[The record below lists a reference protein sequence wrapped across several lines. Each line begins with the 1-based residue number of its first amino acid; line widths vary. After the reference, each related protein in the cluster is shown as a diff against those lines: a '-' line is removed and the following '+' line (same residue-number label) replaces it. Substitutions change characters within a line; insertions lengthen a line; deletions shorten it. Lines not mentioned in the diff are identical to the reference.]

1 MRVLAAILL
10 ALACAFI
17 VAATSP
23 AATQAPEVAMQPP
36 GKGFDIRPCQDC
48 HRLPNTNTNE
58 GIRAAN
64 NLCMECHGQKA
75 CVREEKGKQVSLRVD
90 LDSFGTSRHRYKA
103 CLDCHYDVG
112 RSPHASA
119 DGVQCL
125 SCHTYHGEGDFGGP
139 HMSVSCEACHHKS
152 KFVKLDKKLGMVGLA
167 KVDDKGMPISLVD
180 HGKSDYTSDDL
191 CLRCHVDGNKA
202 GAPAQVL
209 PEKGFICFVCH
220 TASISAGGPWL
231 GGALV
236 IFIIGLLIMIRFW
249 LQGRVQGEEESMHNK
264 IARGSENLVST
275 FFSREG
281 WRIIGVFVLDV
292 LLQRRLLQE
301 SVQRWFVHTLIYW
314 SILSRLILG
323 VFTWLVW
330 QIGPESD
337 LAVAL
342 IDKNHGFNAVFHDLT
357 GLLMLLGV
365 ALSALQRVVLK
376 PKNVDT
382 SAQDALALIFIGL
395 IALLGFAL
403 EAVRIHLISLP
414 PEQGVYAFVAYPLS
428 RLASGMAVDWNNAY
442 GWLWYAHAIVAAALI
457 AWLPF
462 GKMRHVIT
470 TPISLVMNRDLK

>member
-1 MRVLAAILL
+1 MRTLAAILL
-10 ALACAFI
+10 AIVTALI

-23 AATQAPEVAMQPP
+23 ASGAAPEVAMQPP
-36 GKGFDIRPCQDC
+36 AQGFDIRPCQDC
-48 HRLPNTNTNE
+48 HRMPNTNTNE
-58 GIRAAN
+58 GVRAAN
-64 NLCMECHGQKA
+64 DLCMECHGQAA
-75 CVREEKGKQVSLRVD
+75 CVREEKGQKVLLKVE
-90 LDSFGTSRHRYKA
+90 LESFGSSRHRFKA

-139 HMSVSCEACHHKS
+139 HMSSRCEACHHKS
-152 KFVKLDKKLGMVGLA
+152 KLVTLDKKLGVVGLA
-167 KVDDKGMPISLVD
+167 KFDAKDMPLSLVD
-180 HGKSDYTSDDL
+180 HGKSDFKSEEL
-191 CLRCHVDGNKA
+191 CLRCHVSGNKV

-209 PEKGFICFVCH
+209 PKKGFICFMCH
-220 TASISAGGPWL
+220 TASFSTGGPWL
-231 GGALV
+231 GAGLV
-236 IFIIGLLIMIRFW
+236 IFIIGILIMIRFW
-249 LQGRVQGEEESMHNK
+249 LQGRVQGEEDSMHNK
-264 IARGSENLVST
+264 IARASENMVSV

-281 WRIIGVFVLDV
+281 WRIVGAIVLDV

-301 SVQRWFVHTLIYW
+301 SVQRWFVHSLIYW
-314 SILSRLILG
+314 SILFRLILG

-330 QIGPESD
+330 QAGPGSD

-342 IDKNHGFNAVFHDLT
+342 IDKNHGFTAFFHDFT

-382 SAQDALALIFIGL
+382 KATDALALLFIGL
-395 IALLGFAL
+395 IALVGFAL

-414 PEQGVYAFVAYPLS
+414 PDQGVYAFVAYPLS
-428 RLASGMAVDWNNAY
+428 RLAAGLALDWNQAY
-442 GWLWYAHAIVAAALI
+442 VWLWYAHGILAAAFV

>member
-1 MRVLAAILL
+1 MRILAAILL
-10 ALACAFI
+10 AMACALI
-17 VAATSP
+17 AAASSP
-23 AATQAPEVAMQPP
+23 AAMSAPPVAMQPP
-36 GKGFDIRPCQDC
+36 AKGFDIRPCQDC

-58 GIRAAN
+58 GVRAAN
-64 NLCMECHGQKA
+64 QLCMECHGQTT
-75 CVREEKGKQVSLRVD
+75 CIREEKGQKLSLKVD
-90 LDSFGTSRHRYKA
+90 LDSFGPSRHRYIA
-103 CLDCHYDVG
+103 CLDCHYDVA

-119 DGVQCL
+119 QGVQCL

-139 HMSVSCEACHHKS
+139 HLSTRCEACHHKS
-152 KFVKLDKKLGMVGLA
+152 KFVTLDKKVGMVGLA
-167 KVDDKGMPISLVD
+167 KVDAKGMPLSLVD
-180 HGKSDYTSDDL
+180 HGKSNYASEEL
-191 CLRCHVDGNKA
+191 CLRCHVPGNQV

-209 PEKGFICFVCH
+209 PKKGFLCFLCH
-220 TASISAGGPWL
+220 TASFSAGGPWL
-231 GGALV
+231 GAGLV

-249 LQGRVQGEEESMHNK
+249 LQGRVQGEGDSLHNK
-264 IARGSENLVST
+264 IARGSENLVSV
-275 FFSREG
+275 FFSREF
-281 WRIIGVFVLDV
+281 WRIFGAFIFDV

-314 SILSRLILG
+314 SILTRLILG

-330 QIGPESD
+330 QAGPGSD

-342 IDKNHGFNAVFHDLT
+342 IDKNHGFTAFFHDFT

-365 ALSALQRVVLK
+365 VLSALQRVVFK

-403 EAVRIHLISLP
+403 EAVRISLISLP
-414 PEQGVYAFVAYPLS
+414 PAQGVYAFVAYPLS
-428 RLASGMAVDWNNAY
+428 RLAAGMAVDWNMAY
-442 GWLWYAHAIVAAALI
+442 VWLWYAHGILAAALV

-470 TPISLVMNRDLK
+470 TPISLVMNRNLK